1 MEKLTIEQFFFDM
14 VLWFS
19 FLATNCRFLTSN
31 ARCEVAYCKDNN
43 YAPLFL
49 FLLVFCTFGFVT
61 GDYFNYLELYKRNTD
76 LSAGSSGQHVEA
88 VYLWLLKNLPK
99 SFALWRFVVWGMAA
113 VLMVATFKSLRVPAK
128 TTNLVFLL
136 SISVVFASFRNT
148 LGFVALFYG
157 STFLFSNRGN
167 KIFNY
172 VVFGIFLTCSLFLH
186 RSMFIFAALFCV
198 ALIPIG
204 KKTYLLSILL
214 FPVLYKLIDSY
225 AYQLLGSSLI
235 SEDSAAHGVGYLE
248 SDYRVD
254 TTLMGYVQLLI
265 WRLPI
270 YAILIFSVWNIY
282 FKKQKVDYAQRVYLN
297 ATYSLVYMSLLWYGQ
312 EVSAFLTSRFHD
324 SAMFFFSVFLSMY
337 IPTRPKSK
345 LLRRSLW
352 VLLFANMYNFA
363 YQFYKNFL

>member
-113 VLMVATFKSLRVPAK
+113 VLMVATFKRLRVPAK

-186 RSMFIFAALFCV
+186 RSMFIFAALFCA

-204 KKTYLLSILL
+204 KKTYLLSIVL
-214 FPVLYKLIDSY
+214 FPILYKLIDNY
-225 AYQLLGSSLI
+225 AYQLLGSSLA
-235 SEDSAAHGVGYLE
+235 SEDAATHGVGYLE
-248 SDYRVD
+248 SDFRVD

-270 YAILIFSVWNIY
+270 YVILIYSIIKIY
-282 FKKQKVDYAQRVYLN
+282 FRQQDVTYAVKTYLN
-297 ATYSLVYMSLLWYGQ
+297 VTYFLVFISLLWRGQ
-312 EVSAFLTSRFHD
+312 EVSAFLTNRFND
-324 SAMFFFSVFLSMY
+324 SAMFFCAVFLAMY
-337 IPTRPKSK
+337 IPTQPKSK
-345 LLRRSLW
+345 LLKRCLC
-352 VLLFANMYNFA
+352 VLLIANLYNFA